1 MLCGNQGLSLKNT
14 KKPTLTP
21 LSPLTHSLRSILVD
35 DGVLIMFQL
44 LRIQPEFEAE
54 VTYWRLLEV

>member
-1 MLCGNQGLSLKNT
+1 MLCGNQGLCLKNT

-35 DGVLIMFQL
+35 DGVLITIQL
-44 LRIQPEFEAE
+44 LRRS
-54 VTYWRLLEV
+54 YLLVAP